1 MEEYASNQK
10 DFIFNGIEMLLDKQ
24 QQEMLWYMEKF
35 FTEDEMKNHSENL
48 LQIISKSKSE
58 IPFIKM
64 QLLKKEVNGS
74 LPTYEE
80 LRKVGWQ
87 YYHEN
92 GLYYHSDIAFAKG
105 ALWLLDKLT
114 PIADT
119 KCVCKNCT
127 KEFIIPKEK
136 MLENYRQCTF
146 CGSLKWEEMNEIED
160 NTCEERNE
168 SYAVIGEWTKS
179 DGTEKWD
186 VIHSGPISYEE
197 ALEIAHLATQTWNE
211 HVSHDRKHLPHS
223 ESPIKYELLLKKLE
237 DGK

>member
-1 MEEYASNQK
+1 MEEYASNQT
-10 DFIFNGIEMLLDKQ
+10 DFIFNQIENLLDKQ
-24 QQEMLWYMEKF
+24 QQEMLWYMENF

-87 YYHEN
+87 
-92 GLYYHSDIAFAKG
+92 IAFAKG

-114 PIADT
+114 PIEDT
-119 KCVCKNCT
+119 KCVCKNCE

-146 CGSLKWEEMNEIED
+146 CGSLKWDEMNEIKD

-168 SYAVIGEWTKS
+168 SYAVIGEWTES

-197 ALEIAHLATQTWNE
+197 ALKIAHLATKTWNE

-223 ESPIKYELLLKKLE
+223 ESPIKYELLLKKL
-237 DGK
+237 KNSNLNL